1 MSPAG
6 NVIYVAVSMRCQKNS
21 NRTQSIKVTPELKI
35 GRLLLFFLDYGKPEE
50 RPECQNS
57 TVEFIAPAEYMS
69 RPPQAAQYLFILDV
83 SYNALKS
90 GYLDIFAEELLSEY
104 KECYFLYIQKIKW
117 GSSFRW
123 SFGMWQHRNG
133 DHQEDAPLFILK
145 TITLK

>member
-21 NRTQSIKVTPELKI
+21 NRIQSIKVTQEIKI
-35 GRLLLFFLDYGKPEE
+35 SQFNPFLDYGKPEE

-57 TVEFIAPAEYMS
+57 TVEFIVPAEYMS

-104 KECYFLYIQKIKW
+104 KECYFLYNDYVIEFDYEVNSTTHIYDVIDQSIEL
-117 GSSFRW
+117 
-123 SFGMWQHRNG
+123 RN
-133 DHQEDAPLFILK
+133 DYIMF
-145 TITLK
+145 T

>member
-1 MSPAG
+1 MPEEF
-6 NVIYVAVSMRCQKNS
+6 KS
-21 NRTQSIKVTPELKI
+21 NPINKGDSRNKIRSFSIH
-35 GRLLLFFLDYGKPEE
+35 FLDYGKPEE

-104 KECYFLYIQKIKW
+104 KECYFYY
-117 GSSFRW
+117 
-123 SFGMWQHRNG
+123 
-133 DHQEDAPLFILK
+133 LF
-145 TITLK
+145 T

>member
-6 NVIYVAVSMRCQKNS
+6 NVIYVVVSMRCQKNS
-21 NRTQSIKVTPELKI
+21 NLIQSIKVTREIKI
-35 GRLLLFFLDYGKPEE
+35 GHFNPFLDYGKPEE

-104 KECYFLYIQKIKW
+104 KECYFL
-117 GSSFRW
+117 
-123 SFGMWQHRNG
+123 
-133 DHQEDAPLFILK
+133 
-145 TITLK
+145 

>member
-1 MSPAG
+1 MSEFKDSAFSWKMYET
-6 NVIYVAVSMRCQKNS
+6 IIIHRKW
-21 NRTQSIKVTPELKI
+21 TKLTL
-35 GRLLLFFLDYGKPEE
+35 FLDYGKPEE

-104 KECYFLYIQKIKW
+104 KECYFFAIKCHW
-117 GSSFRW
+117 ETS
-123 SFGMWQHRNG
+123 
-133 DHQEDAPLFILK
+133 
-145 TITLK
+145 